1 MDPNIRAS
9 IQINTFYYFLIAVS
23 FAIVTQLVTVL
34 TIIFGGDISGK
45 EHAVAVPLIVIT
57 LISSFGMVRMMLNLR
72 LILSDMDEKMSNTNF
87 GRETKAIPVHILGV
101 LFSGLFL
108 ISAIV
113 LLVTI
118 YS

>member
-34 TIIFGGDISGK
+34 TIIFGDITGK

-108 ISAIV
+108 ISAVV
-113 LLVTI
+113 LVLTI